1 MADNQTGHRWN
12 PSETQLK
19 HGEHVGGDGAKPA
32 SPDHPRRA
40 PPLRVSAGMSE
51 FDGRRGG
58 VRHGWGPAYE
68 SLPQGLERA
77 PPRLIPWGGHHRC
90 FPLFAVTPPII
101 PTGVGRP

>member
-1 MADNQTGHRWN
+1 MN
-12 PSETQLK
+12 PSETQMK

-77 PPRLIPWGGHHRC
+77 PPRLIP
-90 FPLFAVTPPII
+90 
-101 PTGVGRP
+101 GVGGDMVKMKPNLRDKQLLGAII